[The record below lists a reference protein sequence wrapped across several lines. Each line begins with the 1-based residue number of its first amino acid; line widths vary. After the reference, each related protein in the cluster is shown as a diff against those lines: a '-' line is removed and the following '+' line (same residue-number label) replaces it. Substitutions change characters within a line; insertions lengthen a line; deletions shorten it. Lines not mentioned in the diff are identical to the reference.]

1 MADGVASGDIA
12 PERLIGERIAGRFV
26 VERLIGRGELST
38 AFRAHDDRLHRRVTV
53 KLFHPRHRDDVQV
66 VESQLAA
73 ARAVARLS
81 HEHVAMVI
89 DRGEHEGMPLIVLEH
104 VRGENLHERIERYAP
119 LAVGEVVRYSLQI
132 ARALAYAH
140 GHGVVHGNLRPGNV
154 LLTEERDV
162 KLVDF
167 GGGSYVAQ
175 LVGDPFAAPE
185 LREVDADAPP
195 EPSDDIF
202 ALGALAFVA
211 LTEQAP
217 RPGLEPSEL
226 QLLRPD
232 VSARLAGTIARSL
245 ARNPEDRHL
254 SMRELAA
261 ELSAVRESADAPVDA
276 GSGEHDRHDQ
286 STQSWSID
294 DQDDADEATADG
306 TAILPRTAGGDVE
319 LHPLRSD
326 GPQARPRRRRRDP
339 KRSRTPRE
347 ARARILAWSM
357 VVAPLAALVI
367 FGLMIA
373 GERGSDQVTSDGGA
387 TGGPI
392 SAVPVASVVSFDPR
406 PGGDGSEHED
416 ETANIIDG
424 QRDTI
429 WQTEGYATMSFSGG
443 TKPGVGIVLQLE
455 DEADVREVQIAT
467 DLPGWI
473 VDVRTSDVPASTLAA
488 WRIASEATP
497 VKDNIRIPVDK
508 RGAGSRFVLLW
519 VTQLAIDPNDANS
532 ARARI
537 SEVKVFAS
545 DDQQS

>member
-1 MADGVASGDIA
+1 MADGVAPGDVS
-12 PERLIGERIAGRFV
+12 PEQLIGERIAGRFV

-53 KLFHPRHRDDVQV
+53 KLFHPRHRDDVHV
-66 VESQLAA
+66 VETQLAA

-89 DRGEHEGMPLIVLEH
+89 DRGEHEGMPLVVLEY
-104 VRGENLHERIERYAP
+104 VRGENLHERIDRYAP
-119 LAVGEVVRYSLQI
+119 LAVGEVVGYSLQI

-175 LVGDPFAAPE
+175 LVGDPYAAPE
-185 LREVDADAPP
+185 LSEIDSDVPA
-195 EPSDDIF
+195 EPSDDIY

-232 VSARLAGTIARSL
+232 VSARLAGTIARAL
-245 ARNPEDRHL
+245 ARDPEDRHL

-261 ELSAVRESADAPVDA
+261 ELATVRESVETQAPAVD
-276 GSGEHDRHDQ
+276 SGTDQ
-286 STQSWSID
+286 STQAWSM
-294 DQDDADEATADG
+294 QDDHDGDEATDDG
-306 TAILPRTAGGDVE
+306 TAVIAATGAPRPVRPVRAA
-319 LHPLRSD
+319 RR
-326 GPQARPRRRRRDP
+326 RPRAPQRA
-339 KRSRTPRE
+339 RTPRE
-347 ARARILAWSM
+347 TRARILAWSM

-373 GERGSDQVTSDGGA
+373 GERGTDQVASDGGA
-387 TGGPI
+387 KGGPI
-392 SAVPVASVVSFDPR
+392 SAVPITSVVSFDPD
-406 PGGDGSEHED
+406 GDGTEHAD
-416 ETANIIDG
+416 ETANVIDG

-429 WQTEGYATMSFSGG
+429 WQTEGYATLDFTGDK
-443 TKPGVGIVLQLE
+443 TGVGLVLQL
-455 DEADVREVQIAT
+455 DEKADVREVQIAT
-467 DLPGWI
+467 DLPGWT
-473 VDVRTSDVPASTLAA
+473 VDVRTSATPASTLAG
-488 WRIASEATP
+488 WQVASEP
-497 VKDNIRIPVDK
+497 VPVFDNVRVPVDK
-508 RGAGSRFVLLW
+508 HGADARFVLLW
-519 VTQLAIDPNDANS
+519 ITHLTIDPNDANS

-537 SEVKVFAS
+537 AEVKVFAS
-545 DDQQS
+545 DDSGSGS